1 LLPHRLVFA
10 FRGDALLAASD
21 SLNVID
27 VSEAYRAVTGWIGP
41 RRERPDAR
49 RLIRLVNG
57 QLRPPGG
64 RGDLVD
70 RQPFGLT

>member
-41 RRERPDAR
+41 ISTLTA
-49 RLIRLVNG
+49 
-57 QLRPPGG
+57 G
-64 RGDLVD
+64 RAETYQTG
-70 RQPFGLT
+70 